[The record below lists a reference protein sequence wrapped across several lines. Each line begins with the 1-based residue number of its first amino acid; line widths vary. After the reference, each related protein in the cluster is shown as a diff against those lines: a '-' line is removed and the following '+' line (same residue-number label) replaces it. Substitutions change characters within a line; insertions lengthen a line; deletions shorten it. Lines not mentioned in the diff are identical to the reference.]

1 MSAEQQLARFW
12 EVQDMFLSMRVA
24 DSIWP
29 DALFNSA
36 VTSEISP
43 SGVYGPKSAHLAAA
57 EWMFLTI
64 SCMFASRPRS
74 GAGR

>member
-43 SGVYGPKSAHLAAA
+43 SGVYGQ
-57 EWMFLTI
+57 
-64 SCMFASRPRS
+64 SRRTWLRLS
-74 GAGR
+74 GCS